1 MRPAC
6 QLRALLLG
14 ALIGGAA
21 LAQTTPAQAPV
32 AQSAPSPAPVA
43 QSAPAQ
49 AVSPAPPSDDFEL
62 LPPEKAPD
70 PAEVARGR
78 ELSRELSQR
87 RSMLQLHQLGGFAT
101 VGAMVATAVVGQ
113 LNYNDKYGG
122 GGYSGRYI
130 VTHRWLGIGTTA
142 LFAAT
147 GLLAVLAPSPLPK
160 ESRLDTVTLHKV
172 AMVVA
177 AAGIVAQII
186 LGPITAS
193 KEGQPS
199 QRDFALAHQVIGY
212 TTLAATATGFA
223 VLVF

>member
-1 MRPAC
+1 MRAAC

-14 ALIGGAA
+14 AAIGEAA
-21 LAQTTPAQAPV
+21 LAQTMPAQA
-32 AQSAPSPAPVA
+32 APA

-49 AVSPAPPSDDFEL
+49 AVPAQPPANDFEL

-70 PAEVARGR
+70 PAEVTRGR
-78 ELSRELSQR
+78 ELSRELSRR

-101 VGAMVATAVVGQ
+101 VGAMVATAAVGQ

-122 GGYSGRYI
+122 GGYTGRYI

-142 LFAAT
+142 IFTAT
-147 GLLAVLAPSPLPK
+147 GLLAVLAPSPLAKPL
-160 ESRLDTVTLHKV
+160 RLDTVTVHRV
-172 AMVVA
+172 AMAVA
-177 AAGIVAQII
+177 AAGILAQII

-199 QRDFALAHQVIGY
+199 QRDFAFAHLIVGY